1 MSVLRPGEVLWD
13 STGDCFEASLRLAS
27 KDSRVF

>member
-1 MSVLRPGEVLWD
+1 MSVLRPGELSVMGLN
-13 STGDCFEASLRLAS
+13 GCVLRLAS